1 MKKGLCSAMAVSVF
15 AVVAAEEPIERMED
29 IVVSATGFES
39 GVKDVPVKVEL
50 ISREEIE
57 RSQLQTIDEMIKLL
71 PGVGMKRSFTAEC
84 GPGRELTLGGVPEQK
99 RTLVLVDGVPVNDGF
114 SGAVNW
120 SLIPKDSVER
130 VELVHGPMSALY
142 GSGAMGGVI
151 NIITKTP
158 TPEGLTAV
166 ELSAG
171 SDDTY
176 STFMEHSKRN
186 GAHGY
191 YLSGRFYDTDG
202 YMKVKHPKP
211 YHEKNERQDWNVMGK
226 YFYFPDR
233 LSKLTLS
240 SYAVEE
246 NYSRGRIYT
255 DQRNRQLGV
264 QGSYETEL
272 GNGDALSLSLFYN
285 YNNRL
290 VEVSGPRPAYN
301 ALEHTEEN
309 DVHRIGEMF
318 KMTML
323 LDEVNTF
330 TWGVDA
336 SYTFF
341 DKDNDYKLTLRD
353 AYAEGEQ
360 VLVSAFAQNE
370 SVLDYGE
377 HVFMPTVGLRAD
389 YGKSFDGVMFDSG
402 LSVDRRYDEE
412 SWSALSPKLGLVY
425 RYKNSTTVRTG
436 IGTSFSAPTLSE
448 LYNVFDRGPFV
459 INGNPELDPER
470 SISYTLGLE
479 QRVSEDLNF
488 QIDGFYTRGKDFI
501 STRIVSAPFISYYDN
516 ISEVEIKGVNTSLTY
531 AFNSELSSYLGYSYT
546 DSQIVKD
553 EFNSS
558 NEGNDVPFQPNHK
571 FRIGMVYAL
580 SDNFSLDLSAN
591 YFDER
596 YTAVSGGKENLL
608 DSYVSVDL
616 FMTKKLTKAVDLSIG
631 VENLL
636 DEKNTVYSL
645 PSEEASYSP
654 GLTASISLRI
664 TL

>member
-1 MKKGLCSAMAVSVF
+1 MAASMLASVI
-15 AVVAAEEPIERMED
+15 AEESIEKMED
-29 IVVSATGFES
+29 VVVSATGFES
-39 GVKDVPVKVEL
+39 KVEDVPVKVEV

-57 RSQLQTIDEMIKLL
+57 RSQLQTIDEIIKRL

-99 RTLVLVDGVPVNDGF
+99 RTLVLVDGIPVNDGF

-120 SLIPKDSVER
+120 SLIPKNSVER

-151 NIITKTP
+151 NIITKEP
-158 TPEGLTAV
+158 THGGLNAIEV
-166 ELSAG
+166 SAG

-176 STFMEHSKRN
+176 STFLESSKRN
-186 GAHGY
+186 GKHGY
-191 YLSGRFYDTDG
+191 YFSGRFYDTDG
-202 YMKVKHPKP
+202 YMKVKNPQP

-226 YFYFPDR
+226 YFYFPDN

-255 DQRNRQLGV
+255 DQRNRQFGV

-272 GNGDALSLSLFYN
+272 ARGNELSLSLYYN

-301 ALEHTEEN
+301 SLEHTEEN
-309 DVHRIGEMF
+309 DVHRIGETF
-318 KMTML
+318 KLVMP
-323 LDEVNTF
+323 LDEVNTL

-341 DKDNDYKLTLRD
+341 DKNNDYKLTLRD

-360 VLVSAFAQNE
+360 VLVSVFAQNE
-370 SVLDYGE
+370 AVLDYGE
-377 HVFMPTVGLRAD
+377 HVFMPTAGLRAD
-389 YGKSFDGVMFDSG
+389 YGKSFDGVMYDSG
-402 LSVDRRYDEE
+402 LSVDRSYDDE
-412 SWSALSPKLGLVY
+412 SWSALNPKVGLVY
-425 RYKNSTTVRTG
+425 HYKNSTTVRTG
-436 IGTSFSAPTLSE
+436 IGTSFAAPTLSE

-479 QRVSEDLNF
+479 QRVSEDMNF

-516 ISEVEIKGVNTSLTY
+516 ISEVEIRGVNTSLTY
-531 AFNSELSSYLGYSYT
+531 ALTSELSTYLGYSYT
-546 DSQIVKD
+546 DSQILKD
-553 EFNSS
+553 EFNSN

-571 FRIGMVYAL
+571 FRVGMVYVL
-580 SDNFSLDLSAN
+580 SNNFSLDLSAN

-608 DSYVSVDL
+608 DDYLSIDL
-616 FMTKKLTKAVDLSIG
+616 FMTKKLTKSIDLSIG
-631 VENLL
+631 LENLL

-654 GLTASISLRI
+654 GLQASISLRI
-664 TL
+664 EL